1 MNPSLFIAYIERYF
15 PNYVASVS
23 ERLNGRSLTN
33 QIPFLFLQLL
43 MPRFTADSRWQS
55 VSALYKGVAADV
67 IALGSPT
74 PLKSRDSINTYSGE
88 LPKIGTKRSLNEV
101 EMKNIESMIAQN
113 RPIAEIVNR
122 IFSDVPFVINAVDER
137 LEDIFL
143 SMLSTGKGV
152 ATNNES
158 ISVEFDMHF
167 LAENKR
173 GCTLAFSNASATPI
187 TDITT
192 KIMDKADADGN
203 AIRFC
208 YADDTALRNMYKNTE
223 VRNYFGF
230 QREYPGTIPTL
241 SLAQM
246 ESLFQ
251 SIWGVELRRVARNT
265 RTEVNGKVT
274 SHKAWKDGNM
284 TFTCDEIVGDLVY
297 TSTAEENH
305 PVTGVAYQKA
315 NDYTLVSQYS
325 EQEPLMEYTKS
336 QAMAVPVINNVER
349 IYTLDT
355 KTPEA

>member
-1 MNPSLFIAYIERYF
+1 MNPSLFIAYIEKYF

-43 MPRFTADSRWQS
+43 MPRFTADSRWQA

-67 IALGSPT
+67 IALGSAT

-152 ATNNES
+152 ATNNVGAA
-158 ISVEFDMHF
+158 VEFNMHF
-167 LAENKR
+167 LAENQR
-173 GCTLAFSNASATPI
+173 GCSLAFSNASATPI

-192 KIMDKADADGN
+192 KIMDKADADGH

-208 YADDTALRNMYKNTE
+208 YADDTALRNMYKNAE

-265 RTEVNGKVT
+265 RTEVNGVVST
-274 SHKAWKDGNM
+274 HKAWKDGNM

-305 PVTGVAYQKA
+305 PVAGVAYQKA
-315 NDYTLVSQYS
+315 NDYTLVSQFS

-349 IYTLDT
+349 VYTLDT

>member
-23 ERLNGRSLTN
+23 ELLNGRSLTN
-33 QIPFLFLQLL
+33 SIPFLFLQLL
-43 MPRFTADSRWQS
+43 RRTYTADSRWQA

-74 PLKSRDSINTYSGE
+74 PMKSRDSINTYTGE
-88 LPKIGTKRSLNEV
+88 LPKISTKRSLNEV
-101 EMKNIESMIAQN
+101 EMKNIDTMIAQN
-113 RPIAEIVNR
+113 RPIDEIVNR

-143 SMLSTGKGV
+143 SMLSTGVGV
-152 ATNNES
+152 ATNNIGS
-158 ISVEFDMHF
+158 SVEFNMHF
-167 LAENKR
+167 LSENKR
-173 GCTLAFSNASATPI
+173 GYSTAFSADGATPI
-187 TDITT
+187 TDIQT
-192 KIMDKADADGN
+192 KIIDKADQDGN

-208 YADDTALRNMYKNTE
+208 YADDTALRNMFKNAE
-223 VRNYFGF
+223 VRNYLGF
-230 QREYPGTIPTL
+230 QREYPGTVPTL
-241 SLAQM
+241 SLEQLV
-246 ESLFQ
+246 SVFQ
-251 SIWGVELRRVARNT
+251 SIWGIELRRVQRNT
-265 RTEVNGKVT
+265 RTEVNGVVS

-297 TSTAEENH
+297 TATAEENR
-305 PVTGVAYQKA
+305 PVAGVAYQKA
-315 NDYTLVSQYS
+315 NDYCLVSQFS